1 MQPDGLIFYDQ
12 DKMEIGRNLFTDQL
26 YEPFE
31 ELRVLGSEISQ
42 KESGWENTVSFHANE
57 HYCNEE
63 SQVEFGWASWNTM
76 ASDTYEEQMIY
87 NRPVIC

>member
-42 KESGWENTVSFHANE
+42 KESGLGEYSFFSRGMNTVVMKEVKWSSVGLHGTQWRLILTK
-57 HYCNEE
+57 
-63 SQVEFGWASWNTM
+63 SK
-76 ASDTYEEQMIY
+76 
-87 NRPVIC
+87 

>member
-1 MQPDGLIFYDQ
+1 MQPDGLIFNDQ

-42 KESGWENTVSFHANE
+42 KESGLGEYSFFSRGMNTV
-57 HYCNEE
+57 
-63 SQVEFGWASWNTM
+63 VMKEFKWSWVGLHGTQWRLILTKSN
-76 ASDTYEEQMIY
+76 
-87 NRPVIC
+87 